1 VKKYSKWRWLVAAIA
16 ASGCGSA
23 CFAGNAFVTDY
34 SRASNIKAASTRVR
48 AETAER
54 GLSAAQR
61 ATSEA
66 QSAVT
71 NMAAGAAL
79 ADQEAANEAATNA
92 IAKEKAAKAEL
103 AVAEAAADAAQ
114 ADAEVVEDSKWV
126 RFARGGNAGDAEV
139 NFLSDTVEYKL
150 NAVNYNLYLG
160 DNLPIPFQLFFGDSA
175 SSDSPGETNQ
185 AMLLDPTQGFAMQ
198 FPIAR
203 KFQGDANSNGGFC
216 QFAKRDGACIVGGD
230 VTLRAVQLNEQT
242 DAGEVKDSYVFGA
255 SASLKASLLFPIYK
269 PLGDD
274 LEGKLGIAVGA
285 RYYYHNTDS
294 QDLLFG
300 ELTDPNGEPFDAK
313 KGFGAWSA
321 ELEFDIFKYF
331 KVRVEYFSPLNHRN
345 ALDDVFK
352 ASLVMA
358 PK

>member
-1 VKKYSKWRWLVAAIA
+1 VKKNSKLGWFVAAVAAI
-16 ASGCGSA
+16 GCGSV

-34 SRASNIKAASTRVR
+34 SRASNIKAASARVR
-48 AETAER
+48 ADTLKTGAANARQAAITAQNAVA
-54 GLSAAQR
+54 GLVAGTPLQAQAKAAADEAEDKARAAEAESAA
-61 ATSEA
+61 
-66 QSAVT
+66 
-71 NMAAGAAL
+71 
-79 ADQEAANEAATNA
+79 
-92 IAKEKAAKAEL
+92 
-103 AVAEAAADAAQ
+103 AEAAADAAK
-114 ADAEVVEDSKWV
+114 AAAAVVEDSKWV

-139 NFLSDTVEYKL
+139 NVLSDTVEYKL

-216 QFAKRDGACIVGGD
+216 QFAKKDGACIVGGD
-230 VTLRAVQLNEQT
+230 ITLRAVKLNEQT
-242 DAGEVKDSYVFGA
+242 DAGEVEDSYVFGA

-269 PLGDD
+269 PPGDD

-300 ELTDPNGEPFDAK
+300 ELTDPNGEPLDAK

-331 KVRVEYFSPLNHRN
+331 KVRVEYFSPLSNRDV
-345 ALDDVFK
+345 LDDVFK